1 MKKTLVALAA
11 VAATASFA
19 QSSVTLTGNFDFAAV
34 SKSGSIARAN
44 GTTVTTGNGTSST
57 STIKITATE
66 DLGGGLKV
74 TGLYEIDPRPWA
86 DDAMS
91 FTSVA
96 NTGSTAGATS
106 AINSTIT
113 GLTRGDAYIQ
123 LSGGMGSV
131 QLGAFTTFGLAVS
144 GLGSPLGTAIGSG
157 YTFNGISGSGI
168 NSFVSTRSTG
178 RSVKI
183 TSASMNGFSVGIL
196 HTPGND
202 QALASTIA
210 GTTGTLSI
218 PNARALTEFNLNYS
232 KGPLNLGFVNIS
244 QPAQTNNSGYFAS
257 STTTGAGAATST
269 NIYGGNYNVGNITVY
284 GAVFN
289 GQALAAASSPST
301 IGGWRGG
308 VKFTMGKIDLIG
320 QYNEVRT
327 TASSS
332 ETKASTTGARV
343 DYNLSKTAAAYLG
356 MEKHDSGATSANQ
369 LDMVSVGLRKSF

>member
-11 VAATASFA
+11 IAATASFA

-34 SKSGSIARAN
+34 SKSGTIARAN
-44 GTTVTTGNGTSST
+44 GTTITTGNGTSST

-91 FTSVA
+91 LTHTA
-96 NTGSTAGATS
+96 NSGSTAGGTS
-106 AINSTIT
+106 AIASTLT
-113 GLTRGDAYIQ
+113 GLTRGDAYIM

-131 QLGAFTTFGLAVS
+131 QLGAFTTFGLAVT
-144 GLGSPLGTAIGSG
+144 GLGSPLGTGVGSG
-157 YTFNGISGSGI
+157 YTFNAISGSGI
-168 NSFVSTRSTG
+168 NSFVSTRSSG

-183 TSASMNGFSVGIL
+183 TSASMNGFSVGVL

-202 QALASTIA
+202 QTL
-210 GTTGTLSI
+210 GTTTATLSI
-218 PNARALTEFNLNYS
+218 PNNRGLTEFNVNYS
-232 KGPLNLGFVNIS
+232 KGPLNLGYVNIS
-244 QPAQTNNSGYFAS
+244 QPSQTNGTGFMASG
-257 STTTGAGAATST
+257 TGAGGAATST
-269 NIYGGNYNVGNITVY
+269 NVYGGNYNFGAFTVY
-284 GAVFN
+284 GAVYN
-289 GQALAAASSPST
+289 GQALAASATPSA
-301 IGGWRGG
+301 IGGWRGAA
-308 VKFTMGKIDLIG
+308 KFSMGKIDLIG

-327 TASSS
+327 TTASA

-369 LDMVSVGLRKSF
+369 MDLVSVGLRKSF

>member
-11 VAATASFA
+11 IAATASFA

-34 SKSGSIARAN
+34 SKSGTIARAN
-44 GTTVTTGNGTSST
+44 GTTITTGNGTSST

-91 FTSVA
+91 LTHTA
-96 NTGSTAGATS
+96 NSGSTAGGTS
-106 AINSTIT
+106 AIASTLT
-113 GLTRGDAYIQ
+113 GLTRGDAYIM

-131 QLGAFTTFGLAVS
+131 QLGAFTTFGLAVT
-144 GLGSPLGTAIGSG
+144 GLGSPLGTGVGSG
-157 YTFNGISGSGI
+157 YTFNAISGSGI
-168 NSFVSTRSTG
+168 NSFVSTRSSG

-183 TSASMNGFSVGIL
+183 TSASMNGFSVGVL

-202 QALASTIA
+202 QTL
-210 GTTGTLSI
+210 GTTTATLSI
-218 PNARALTEFNLNYS
+218 PNNRGLTEFNVNYS
-232 KGPLNLGFVNIS
+232 KGPLNLGYVNIS
-244 QPAQTNNSGYFAS
+244 QPSQTNGTGFMASG
-257 STTTGAGAATST
+257 TGAGGAATST
-269 NIYGGNYNVGNITVY
+269 NVYGGNYNFGAFTVY
-284 GAVFN
+284 GAVYN
-289 GQALAAASSPST
+289 GQALAASATPSA
-301 IGGWRGG
+301 IGGWRGAA
-308 VKFTMGKIDLIG
+308 KFSMGKIDLIG

-327 TASSS
+327 TTASA

-356 MEKHDSGATSANQ
+356 MEKHDSGATSTNQ
-369 LDMVSVGLRKSF
+369 MDLVSVGLRKSF